1 MARMVHKE
9 IATLAYEIAK
19 LAYDNCCMKSNAFF
33 KANPNVIYWAK
44 NNQTMF
50 VGLARESL
58 TKLLTLDT
66 TTPEEKDRIMEILLQ
81 ERSLPKGKVNLAG
94 NSTIN

>member
-94 NSTIN
+94 NSIIN

>member
-9 IATLAYEIAK
+9 IATLAYELAK

-33 KANPNVIYWAK
+33 KANPNIIYWAK

-50 VGLARESL
+50 VGLAREAL

-94 NSTIN
+94 NSTI

>member
-9 IATLAYEIAK
+9 IATLAYELAK
-19 LAYDNCCMKSNAFF
+19 LAYDNCCMRSNAFF
-33 KANPNVIYWAK
+33 KANPNIILWAK

-94 NSTIN
+94 NSTI

>member
-9 IATLAYEIAK
+9 IATLAYELAK

-33 KANPNVIYWAK
+33 KANPNIIYWAK

-94 NSTIN
+94 NSTI